1 MVGIETRKHVHPA
14 AAIDALGA
22 RLGATTVPV
31 GAEDHRELEAWA
43 RALRAVRAMAAPAR
57 EQRGRQ
63 HDTPKG
69 EPSMEPP
76 KKPGVEPPKKPGVE
90 PPKVYATKNFSQTAR
105 KGTHSSSLPVRSE
118 PT

>member
-1 MVGIETRKHVHPA
+1 MVGVETRKHVHAA

-43 RALRAVRAMAAPAR
+43 RALGAVRAMAAPAR

-69 EPSMEPP
+69 EPSM
-76 KKPGVEPPKKPGVE
+76 EPPKKPGVE